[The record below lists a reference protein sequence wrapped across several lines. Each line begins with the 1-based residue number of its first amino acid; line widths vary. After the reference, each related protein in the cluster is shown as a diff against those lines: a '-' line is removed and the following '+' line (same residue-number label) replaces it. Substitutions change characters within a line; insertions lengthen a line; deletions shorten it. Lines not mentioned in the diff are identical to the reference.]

1 MKKTIFTTGICA
13 AVFVFFCVLSPARA
27 EEPVRLAFATFDSGS
42 GWYIMGQAMA
52 RIMEKALPPNSGV
65 DVLPYSGGVGNPR
78 LLGQGKAQIALGFP
92 VETGLAIRGEAPYPK
107 ALPEVKALV
116 GGLDVYWYAFAVRDA
131 VPIKNFS
138 DIKEKKYPLKLVV
151 LQKGG
156 SGEWMTRQVLASY
169 GVTYDD
175 LESWG
180 GKVTF
185 TSFPAAVEM
194 VQNGHADAFGQV
206 CTPGH
211 PSWQQLATMTK
222 LRFLPI
228 GEKAEMDLIKKYGFR
243 KSAIPAKTFAGVE
256 SDVPV
261 LGFATCL
268 ITTDKLPEDVAFKIT
283 KAICEGKEE
292 LASQYKAARAF
303 DPKKAWDLPVPLH
316 PGALKYYKEAGYMK

>member
-1 MKKTIFTTGICA
+1 MGLFA
-13 AVFVFFCVLSPARA
+13 LVFVLLYGAAPAQADQPLRLS
-27 EEPVRLAFATFDSGS
+27 FGTFDSGS

-52 RIMEKALPPNSGV
+52 RLMEKALPAGSGV

-78 LLGQGKAQIALGFP
+78 LLGQDKAQIALGFP
-92 VETGLAIRGEAPYPK
+92 VETGLAIRGEEPYPK
-107 ALPEVKALV
+107 PLPELKGLV

-131 VPIKNFS
+131 VPIKSFS
-138 DIKEKKYPLKLVV
+138 EIKEKKYPLKLTV

-169 GVTYDD
+169 GISYDD
-175 LESWG
+175 LSSWG

-185 TSFPAAVEM
+185 TSFPAAVQM
-194 VQNGHADAFGQV
+194 VQDGHAEAFGQV

-222 LRFLPI
+222 IRFLPL
-228 GEKAEMDLIKKYGFR
+228 GEDVGQTLIKKYGFK
-243 KSAIPAKTFAGVE
+243 KSAIPAKTFAGME

-268 ITTDKLPEDVAFKIT
+268 IATDKMSEDVAYKIT

-292 LASQYKAARAF
+292 LASQYKAASAF
-303 DPKKAWDLPVPLH
+303 DPKKAWDLPIPLH
-316 PGALKYYKEAGYMK
+316 PGAVKYYKEAGYMK